1 MENYTNKITEYLP
14 KIEEFL
20 TSFLL
25 EETKVTIAEHRMLD
39 IQNNYNDLG
48 EEDIYLRAFD
58 EVHKMEVIAVLDK
71 EWFGLLSSIM
81 LGVEEK
87 TFNEVT
93 KDLLSKFSD
102 ELTST
107 FKKVLENDGYE
118 LEVDDLEILTHKK
131 LEGQLN
137 HTEYLYINLEVEGL
151 ADEHVHAALLIG
163 NPETRIEPEEQE
175 EVVQEEPAAGE
186 ESPEDFKETIGED
199 LEYQAEEEQ
208 VTGRYV
214 EFEDFDDS
222 TIELVSDDGRNM
234 DMLRD
239 VEMEVSVELGR
250 IEMQLGRVLQ
260 LAKGSVIELDKLA
273 GEPVDI
279 LVNGQRIAQGE
290 VVVIDEHFGV
300 RISNLITTRQHLV
313 KMN

>member
-1 MENYTNKITEYLP
+1 MENYINKITEYLP

-20 TSFLL
+20 TSILL
-25 EETKVTIAEHRMLD
+25 EETTVTVTENSMLNT
-39 IQNNYNDLG
+39 QTNYGDLG
-48 EEDIYLRAFD
+48 PDDIYLHAYD
-58 EVHKMEVIAVLDK
+58 ELNNMDVIGVLDK

-87 TFNEVT
+87 TFNDTT
-93 KDLLSKFSD
+93 KDLLKKFSG
-102 ELTST
+102 ELKTT
-107 FKKVLENDGYE
+107 FHK
-118 LEVDDLEILTHKK
+118 ILTEEGVEFKIKDVEVLPHKK
-131 LEGQLN
+131 LESLLN
-137 HTEYLYINLEVEGL
+137 HTEYLYVKLEVEGL
-151 ADEHVHAALLIG
+151 ADENVHGAIMIG
-163 NPETRIEPEEQE
+163 NPEAVKIEEVPEEE
-175 EVVQEEPAAGE
+175 EVSENPQNN
-186 ESPEDFKETIGED
+186 DFKETNGE
-199 LEYQAEEEQ
+199 EMEHGGNEET
-208 VTGRYV
+208 VSGRYI
-214 EFEDFDDS
+214 EFEDFDDNP
-222 TIELVSDDGRNM
+222 IELVNEDGKNM

-250 IEMQLGRVLQ
+250 IDMPLGRVLQ

-313 KMN
+313 KVN